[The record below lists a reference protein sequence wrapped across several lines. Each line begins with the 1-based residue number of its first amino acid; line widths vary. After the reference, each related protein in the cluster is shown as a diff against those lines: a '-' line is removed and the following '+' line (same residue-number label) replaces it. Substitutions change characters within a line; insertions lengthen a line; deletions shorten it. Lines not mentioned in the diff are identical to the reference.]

1 MNKHSP
7 RFPVE
12 MMSKALGVS
21 RGGYYKWL
29 KKNAQDSTLAASDQ
43 CLNKEIKAVFEH
55 SKSTYGSP
63 RVYQKLQ
70 TLAVGLR
77 VSKSTVARRMKALG
91 LAARNRKR
99 KYVVTTQ
106 SDHPY
111 AASPNLLDRQ
121 FGVEQINQVWVSDIT
136 YIATDQGWRYLTIIL
151 DLGDRSVVSWAL
163 STTLHAQSSVIKAF
177 KEAVEKRNISKNSG
191 LMFHSDRGV
200 QYACEDFRSLLN
212 QYKVTQSMSRK
223 GNCWDNAVTESF
235 FHTLK
240 GHVVHGSVFSTRKE
254 ANAVLFDYIEI
265 YYNRVRRHSANG
277 WLSPEAF
284 EQKYIKSLEGLVV
297 HDTV

>member
-70 TLAVGLR
+70 TLADGLS

-136 YIATDQGWRYLTIIL
+136 YITTDQGWRYLTIIL

-223 GNCWDNAVTESF
+223 GNCWDNAVAESF
-235 FHTLK
+235 FKTIKTEELDQHQLIK
-240 GHVVHGSVFSTRKE
+240 AEQLFSLIFK
-254 ANAVLFDYIEI
+254 YIDGW
-265 YYNRVRRHSANG
+265 YNTQRIHSALNG
-277 WLSPEAF
+277 KTPWEVFYEKCF
-284 EQKYIKSLEGLVV
+284 ELAA
-297 HDTV
+297 

>member
-12 MMSKALGVS
+12 MMSRALGVS

-70 TLAVGLR
+70 TLADGLS

-163 STTLHAQSSVIKAF
+163 SNTLHAQSSVIKAF

-223 GNCWDNAVTESF
+223 GNCWDNAVAESF
-235 FHTLK
+235 FKTIKTEELDQHQLIK
-240 GHVVHGSVFSTRKE
+240 AEQLFSLIFK
-254 ANAVLFDYIEI
+254 YIDGW
-265 YYNRVRRHSANG
+265 YNTQRIHSALNG
-277 WLSPEAF
+277 KTPWEVFYEKCF
-284 EQKYIKSLEGLVV
+284 ELAA
-297 HDTV
+297 

>member
-1 MNKHSP
+1 MNKHSA

-21 RGGYYKWL
+21 RSGYYKWL
-29 KKNAQDSTLAASDQ
+29 KKKDQDSTLATSDQ

-70 TLAVGLR
+70 NLTGGLS

-91 LAARNRKR
+91 LTARSRKR

-136 YIATDQGWRYLTIIL
+136 YIETDQGWRYLTIIL
-151 DLGDRSVVSWAL
+151 DLGDRSIVSWAL

-212 QYKVTQSMSRK
+212 HYKVTQSMSRK
-223 GNCWDNAVTESF
+223 GNCWDNAVAESF
-235 FHTLK
+235 FKTIKTEELYQHPLIK
-240 GHVVHGSVFSTRKE
+240 AEQLFSLIFK
-254 ANAVLFDYIEI
+254 YIDGW
-265 YYNRVRRHSANG
+265 YNTQRIHSALNG
-277 WLSPEAF
+277 KTPWEVFYEKCF
-284 EQKYIKSLEGLVV
+284 ELAL
-297 HDTV
+297 

>member
-29 KKNAQDSTLAASDQ
+29 KKNVQDSTLAASDQ

-63 RVYQKLQ
+63 RVHQKLQ
-70 TLAVGLR
+70 TLAVGLS

-223 GNCWDNAVTESF
+223 GNCWDNAVAESF
-235 FHTLK
+235 FKTIKTEELDQHPLIK
-240 GHVVHGSVFSTRKE
+240 AEQLFSLIFK
-254 ANAVLFDYIEI
+254 YIDGW
-265 YYNRVRRHSANG
+265 YNTQRIHSALNG
-277 WLSPEAF
+277 KTPWQVFYEKCF
-284 EQKYIKSLEGLVV
+284 ELAA
-297 HDTV
+297 